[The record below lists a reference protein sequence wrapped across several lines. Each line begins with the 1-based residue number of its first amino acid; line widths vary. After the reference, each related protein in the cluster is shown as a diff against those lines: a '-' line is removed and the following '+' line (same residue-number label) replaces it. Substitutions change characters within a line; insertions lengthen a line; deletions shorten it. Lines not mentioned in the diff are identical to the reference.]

1 MKLLVILG
9 TRPEAIKMAPVV
21 HAARRRAAEG
31 MSVQVLSTGQHRE
44 LLDPVLR
51 HFDIQPDMDLGLMRP
66 SQTLSGLTARAIEA
80 IDAALAE
87 LAPDAVLVQGDTTTA
102 MAGAVAAFYR
112 GIPVGHVE
120 AGLRTGNIRAPF
132 PEEFNRRTIALVT
145 RWHFPPTARAA
156 AAIQGENLPTDAGT
170 PSSVLVT
177 GNTVIDALLWTLEGQ
192 KSRPVQSAALDEVRA
207 WKAAP
212 AITSS
217 WSQDIAEKISA
228 SRFARCVAH
237 WPTSQ
242 RRIPTRCS
250 CIRST

>member
-132 PEEFNRRTIALVT
+132 QRSSIA
-145 RWHFPPTARAA
+145 AR
-156 AAIQGENLPTDAGT
+156 
-170 PSSVLVT
+170 S
-177 GNTVIDALLWTLEGQ
+177 
-192 KSRPVQSAALDEVRA
+192 
-207 WKAAP
+207 
-212 AITSS
+212 
-217 WSQDIAEKISA
+217 
-228 SRFARCVAH
+228 H
-237 WPTSQ
+237 W
-242 RRIPTRCS
+242 
-250 CIRST
+250 